1 MFVDNDRVKVVE
13 NRYKPG
19 EERDGPPALYRVG
32 RALKG
37 GTLQRTYPDGK
48 QETINGRPMRS
59 SI

>member
-1 MFVDNDRVKVVE
+1 VFVDNDRVKVVE